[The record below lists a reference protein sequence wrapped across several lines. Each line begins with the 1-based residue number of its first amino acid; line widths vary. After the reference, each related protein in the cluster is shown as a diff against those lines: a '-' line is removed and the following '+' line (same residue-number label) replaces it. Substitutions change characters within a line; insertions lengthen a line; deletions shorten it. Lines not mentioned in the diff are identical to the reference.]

1 MDIESRPLLGKSDSK
16 CFVIFLTCMAAM
28 GGLLFG
34 YDTGIVSGSMLLIK
48 DDFKLSSVWQ
58 EAIVSA
64 TIGAA
69 AVFALISGTLVDVLG
84 RKTVIM
90 ASSFI
95 FTAGAVVMALSP
107 VDLKE
112 VLLVGRLI
120 VGAAI
125 GFASMSV
132 PVYIAEAAPTNIRG
146 SLVTMNQLFIT
157 IGILLSSIVAGAF
170 STNKD
175 NGWRY
180 MLGLAGVPSV
190 IQFFG
195 FFFLPES
202 PRWLIS
208 KGRHTQARSALERIR
223 GTQDVAD
230 ELNLIQQSVNEMSE
244 ENKYNAFQAFVL
256 MMKTQPV
263 RRALVL
269 GCLLQLFGQFSGINT
284 VIYYSGT
291 ILRMSGF
298 PSDLAIWLVCIP
310 FAVNFLF
317 TFIGVYAVE
326 RAGRRILTLSSF
338 IGIIIALVV
347 LGLGFWLSDEHSPS
361 IHHHLD
367 NSSICHTKYQTC
379 GTCIKDDNCGFCWEK
394 KDPDTSGYCLHVY
407 KTHPERYAEP
417 EVNTTSYN
425 ESLCNKTYDTKN
437 YGWANDFCPT
447 DYSWMAVL
455 GLALFVMSFAPGLGP
470 NPWTINS
477 EIYPL
482 WARGTGISIATA
494 VNWAANLGVSFSFL
508 TLLETIT
515 TYGTFFLY
523 AGTSF
528 VGFVTLYFLLPETK
542 NRSLEEIEQLFMTEA
557 YRARRES
564 QRQYNVQSAAYRS
577 DIHDDSPPIM

>member
-1 MDIESRPLLGKSDSK
+1 MEVESTPLINQSDSK
-16 CFVIFLTCMAAM
+16 CFVIFLTCMAAL

-48 DDFKLSSVWQ
+48 DDFQLSSVWQ

-69 AVFALISGTLVDVLG
+69 AIFALISGTLVDKLG
-84 RKTVIM
+84 RKVVIM
-90 ASSFI
+90 LASFV
-95 FTAGAVVMALSP
+95 FTVGAVVMAVSP
-107 VDLKE
+107 TDTKE

-120 VGAAI
+120 VGAGI

-170 STNKD
+170 STDKE

-180 MLGLAGVPSV
+180 MLGLAAVPSV

-202 PRWLIS
+202 PRWLIA
-208 KGRHTQARSALERIR
+208 KRREKEARSALERIR
-223 GTQDVAD
+223 GSGDVTL
-230 ELNLIQQSVNEMSE
+230 ELNHIQQSVREMEE
-244 ENKYNAFQAFVL
+244 ENKYNFFQAFL
-256 MMKTQPV
+256 LIWKTQPV
-263 RRALVL
+263 RRALLV
-269 GCLLQLFGQFSGINT
+269 GCLLQLFGQLSGINT

-317 TFIGVYAVE
+317 TFIGIYAVE
-326 RAGRRILTLSSF
+326 RAGRRILTLASF
-338 IGIIIALVV
+338 IGIIVALIV
-347 LGLGFWLSDEHSPS
+347 LGLGFWFSDKHSPT
-361 IHHHLD
+361 IAHHLD
-367 NSSICHTKYQTC
+367 NSSICHTKYLSC
-379 GTCIKDDNCGFCWEK
+379 STCIKDDNCGFCWEK
-394 KDPDTSGYCLHVY
+394 DHPDTSGFCLHVN
-407 KTHPERYAEP
+407 KDNPERYADP
-417 EVNTTSYN
+417 GVNSSTHYN
-425 ESLCNKTYDTKN
+425 ESLCNQTNYHTKH

-494 VNWAANLGVSFSFL
+494 VNWVANLGVSFSFL
-508 TLLETIT
+508 TLLEAIT
-515 TYGTFFLY
+515 PYGTFFLY
-523 AGTSF
+523 SGISF
-528 VGFVTLYFLLPETK
+528 VGMITLFCLLPETK
-542 NRSLEEIEQLFMTEA
+542 NKSLEEIEILFMTEE
-557 YRARRES
+557 YRVRRNS
-564 QRQYNVQSAAYRS
+564 QRQCTVQRR
-577 DIHDDSPPIM
+577 DVEQME